1 MMTSQ
6 NPDTTPTTPGRQQ
19 PQPHQAYPSHVP
31 GYQPPYAADDEIDLF
46 ELLQTLWRGKWLI
59 IAVTFLFAAAGVAY
73 ALWLPNIYQAQAL
86 LAPVKQEEAPR
97 ISGQL
102 GALAGL
108 AGVSLGGSVGNQAT
122 LAKEIL
128 RSRSFIGEF
137 IHRHQLAPQ
146 LAAVSGWNASTG
158 EWVYDTEKY
167 DLQTG
172 QWHSDKDGKSF
183 LPTEW
188 ELVKDFREILAISE
202 SKDTGMVTVSIKSRN
217 PVAARDWVSWLVRD
231 VNETMRQRDIAE
243 SQRRIEYLEDKI
255 RETSI
260 SGMQQVFFQLIESE
274 TRTVMLANVQPEYVF
289 TTVDPPVIPEEKSEP
304 KRALIC
310 ILATL
315 AGGMIAVMLVFVQAA
330 IRSRREQQQA

>member
-1 MMTSQ
+1 MTSQ
-6 NPDTTPTTPGRQQ
+6 HSDANPPTPGRQNT
-19 PQPHQAYPSHVP
+19 QPHQTCPSHAP
-31 GYQPPYAADDEIDLF
+31 GYQPVYDADDEIDLF

-59 IAVTFLFAAAGVAY
+59 IAVTFLFAVAGVAY
-73 ALWLPNIYQAQAL
+73 ALWLPNLYQAQAL
-86 LAPVKQEEAPR
+86 LAPVKQEEGPR

-108 AGVSLGGSVGNQAT
+108 AGVSLGGSAGNQAT

-128 RSRSFIGEF
+128 RSRSFLGAF
-137 IHRHQLAPQ
+137 IERHQLAPQ
-146 LAAVSGWNASTG
+146 LAAVSGWNVSTG
-158 EWVYDTEKY
+158 EWVYDLEKY

-172 QWHSDKDGKSF
+172 QWHSDKDDKSF

-188 ELVKDFREILAISE
+188 ELVKVFREILGISE
-202 SKDTGMVTVSIKSRN
+202 SKDSGMVTISIKSQN
-217 PVAARDWVSWLVRD
+217 PVSARDWVTWLVRD
-231 VNETMRQRDIAE
+231 VNENMRQRDITEA
-243 SQRRIEYLEDKI
+243 QRRIEFLENKI

-289 TTVDPPVIPEEKSEP
+289 TTVDPAVIPEEKSEP

-310 ILATL
+310 IVATF
-315 AGGMIAVMLVFVQAA
+315 AGGMIAVLLVFVLAA
-330 IRSRREQQQA
+330 IRNRREQQQQA